1 MSGEQMIIIF
11 IEFLFLLF
19 FFIYKLI
26 FLVDSKFIFS
36 ENGSKL
42 NRYINKSNLLKSA
55 YNFDSAK
62 NSFKI
67 LFSIKN
73 IICSPEKRKQL
84 INILLATLSIIAIK
98 IALTFKVLFKNFCY
112 ITIFGKNIDLVSIF
126 EEKYIVFIC
135 MYYLLST
142 FFVLY
147 ILIKLSNIK
156 KSINKKEENITLK
169 DRVYLGKTTGDLPIY
184 LNYDGLYQNVLI
196 TGSIGS
202 GKTSSAISNIL
213 DGLLKNNT
221 YGLLIDVKGNY
232 IDTVRKIA
240 KKYKKEN
247 DIVLISME
255 NDFKYNPL
263 NKPKLSSIEL
273 ANYMIKVLKVLS
285 NGNSNSDPFWLDKS
299 ESYIRDFITLIR
311 VYNNGFVN
319 FMELH
324 KLVTSNN
331 YIEEKLSMVKDKIL
345 NNEFNDSSL
354 FEINSAINNI
364 KNEYMKLD
372 ERVIGIIKSEIT
384 RLTNIFVADYNVYD
398 KFCTENN
405 ILNFLDSKIV
415 VLSMNI
421 GQNRFLSKVIST
433 YLKLDFQ
440 QQILSRKN
448 LNNPVF
454 FICDEFQEIVN
465 SEDANFFSI
474 SREYKSIN
482 VISAQ
487 SYTSI
492 INSLQ
497 DENSARV
504 IIQNLVNKIWFRN
517 DDMFTV
523 KEIINQIGKEE
534 KNIETVSYTETG
546 QNSRYSILNNKFK
559 DYKTGLSK
567 SYSVN
572 KKDEYKINEEYIT
585 NKLNTFE
592 AMCFLSDGNK
602 IDIIEKLKMKRWS
615 EVYEDK
621 KY

>member
-1 MSGEQMIIIF
+1 MLGEQMIIIF
-11 IEFLFLLF
+11 IEFLILLF
-19 FFIYKLI
+19 FFVYKLI

-42 NRYINKSNLLKSA
+42 NRYINKSNLPKSA
-55 YNFDSAK
+55 YSFVDAK
-62 NSFKI
+62 NNFKI
-67 LFSIKN
+67 LYSIKN
-73 IICSPEKRKQL
+73 IICSPDKRKQL
-84 INILLATLSIIAIK
+84 INILLATLSIIAVK
-98 IALTFKVLFKNFCY
+98 IVFTYKILFKNFCY

-142 FFVLY
+142 FFILY
-147 ILIKLSNIK
+147 IQMKLFNIK
-156 KSINKKEENITLK
+156 KSVNSSKKDFVIKDCVFLGQTDNNVPINLT
-169 DRVYLGKTTGDLPIY
+169 
-184 LNYDGLYQNVLI
+184 YDGLYQNVLI

-213 DGLLKNNT
+213 DGMLKNNT

-232 IDTVRKIA
+232 IETVIKIA

-247 DIVLISME
+247 DIILISME
-255 NDFKYNPL
+255 NEFKYNPL
-263 NKPKLSSIEL
+263 NKPELSSIEL

-285 NGNSNSDPFWLDKS
+285 KGNSNSDPFWLDKS

-319 FMELH
+319 FMEIH
-324 KLVTSNN
+324 KLVTSNS
-331 YIEEKLSMVKDKIL
+331 YIEDKLDIVKDKIL
-345 NNEFNDSSL
+345 NNEFSDEKL

-384 RLTNIFVADYNVYD
+384 RLTNIFVTDYNVYE
-398 KFCTENN
+398 KFCRESNT
-405 ILNFLDSKIV
+405 INFLDSKIV
-415 VLSMNI
+415 VLSINI

-440 QQILSRKN
+440 QQILSRKKF
-448 LNNPVF
+448 NNPVF

-567 SYSVN
+567 SYSIN

-585 NKLNTFE
+585 NKLKTFE
-592 AMCFLSDGNK
+592 AMCFISDGNK
-602 IDIIEKLKMKRWS
+602 IDVIEKLKMKRWS

>member
-1 MSGEQMIIIF
+1 MLGERMIIIF
-11 IEFLFLLF
+11 IEFLILLF
-19 FFIYKLI
+19 FFVYKLI
-26 FLVDSKFIFS
+26 SLVDSRFIFS

-42 NRYINKSNLLKSA
+42 NRYINKSNQIKST
-55 YNFDSAK
+55 YSFDNAK
-62 NSFKI
+62 NNFKI
-67 LFSIKN
+67 LNSIKS
-73 IICSPEKRKQL
+73 IICSPSTRKQVF
-84 INILLATLSIIAIK
+84 NILLATLTMVATK
-98 IALTFKVLFKNFCY
+98 IALTYKKLFSNFCY

-126 EEKYIVFIC
+126 EEKYIIFIYS
-135 MYYLLST
+135 YYLLST
-142 FFVLY
+142 FFILY
-147 ILIKLSNIK
+147 ILIKFSNIK
-156 KSINKKEENITLK
+156 KSVNSSKKDFVIKDCVFLGQTDNNVPINLT
-169 DRVYLGKTTGDLPIY
+169 
-184 LNYDGLYQNVLI
+184 YDGLYQNVLI

-202 GKTSSAISNIL
+202 GKTSSGISNIV

-221 YGLLIDVKGNY
+221 YGLIIDVKGNY

-240 KKYKKEN
+240 KKHKKEEN
-247 DIVLISME
+247 IILISME

-263 NKPKLSSIEL
+263 NKPELSSIEL

-285 NGNSNSDPFWLDKS
+285 KGNGNSDPFWLDKS

-311 VYNNGFVN
+311 IYNNGFVN
-319 FMELH
+319 FMEMH
-324 KLVTSNN
+324 KLVTSNT
-331 YIEEKLSMVKDKIL
+331 YIEEKLQTVKEKIL
-345 NNEFNDSSL
+345 NNNFDDEKL

-384 RLTNIFVADYNVYD
+384 RLTNIFVADYNVYN
-398 KFCTENN
+398 KFCTECDE
-405 ILNFLDSKIV
+405 LNFLDSKIV

-421 GQNRFLSKVIST
+421 GKNRFLSKVIST

-448 LNNPVF
+448 IDFPVF

-465 SEDANFFSI
+465 SEDSNFFSI
-474 SREYKSIN
+474 SREYKVIN

-572 KKDEYKINEEYIT
+572 KKEEYKINEEYIT

-602 IDIIEKLKMKRWS
+602 IDIIEKLKLRRWN
-615 EVYEDK
+615 EVYENEK
-621 KY
+621 